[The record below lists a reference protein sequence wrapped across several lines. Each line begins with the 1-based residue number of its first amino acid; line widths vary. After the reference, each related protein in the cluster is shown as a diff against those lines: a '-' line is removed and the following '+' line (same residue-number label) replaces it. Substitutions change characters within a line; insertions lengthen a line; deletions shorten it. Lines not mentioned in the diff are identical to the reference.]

1 LQTSSSYTPA
11 IGTILAILTAGTR
24 TGTFS
29 QITGTQLS
37 GVHWTAGYSATRVT
51 LKAVSG

>member
-1 LQTSSSYTPA
+1 LQTSSGYTPA
-11 IGTILAILTAGTR
+11 VGTIRAILTAGTR

-29 QITGTQLS
+29 QTAGTQLS
-37 GVHWTAGYSATRVT
+37 GVHWTAGDSATRVT